1 MGFGLLKSTTIRLPR
16 KVVDGIVVLM
26 FTLLGFLV
34 MGYHPGIEDDGV
46 YLSAVKADL
55 DPALYPHDSDFFRLQ
70 LQATI
75 FDRWMALFVRVT
87 RIPVAWAE
95 LLWQFLSLYV
105 ILWSAL
111 RIAQKLFPERRSPP
125 AGIALLAAMFTLPVA
140 GTALN
145 LADQHLHPRT
155 MATALILL
163 AIDRILQNKRAFAV
177 FLLLL
182 ALLVH
187 PIMAVF
193 GISFC
198 FFLALALNDRF
209 YVGLRSHLSGILNS
223 SNSLSAALPLGWIF
237 EPPTPTWRRALETRT
252 YYFLYQW
259 TWYEWLGTLAPL
271 LLFWLLFRYAAKRR
285 DNLLAR
291 FAFALFLY
299 GAFQQL
305 VAMILLAPPALIR
318 ITPLQ
323 PMRYL
328 HLVYLFLALIGGCLL
343 GRHIPGARMGRGVVF
358 LVAVNGGMFLS
369 QRLMFPSS
377 NHLEFPGREPANPWL
392 QAFTWIR
399 GNTLKDAYF
408 ALDPS
413 YLALPGEEYHS
424 FRALAERSQ
433 LADAIKD
440 TAVVTQVPQLGP
452 AWAKQVDAQA
462 GWDRFRFADFARL
475 RAEFG
480 VGWVLVSY
488 PPPARLTCIWHNDR
502 LSVCRIDDS
511 SQGHSF

>member
-1 MGFGLLKSTTIRLPR
+1 MEFGLLKSTMIRLPR

-26 FTLLGFLV
+26 FTLLGFLA
-34 MGYHPGIEDDGV
+34 MGYHPGLEDDGV

-55 DPALYPHDSDFFRLQ
+55 DPALYPYDSDFFRLQ

-111 RIAQKLFPERRSPP
+111 RIAQKLFSERRSPP

-163 AIDRILQNKRAFAV
+163 AIDRILQNKWAFPV

-198 FFLALALNDRF
+198 CFLAVALNDRF
-209 YVGLRSHLSGILNS
+209 YVGLRSHLSRILNS
-223 SNSLSAALPLGWIF
+223 SNSLAAALPLAWIF
-237 EPPTPTWRRALETRT
+237 EPPTPTWRRALGTRT

-259 TWYEWLGTLAPL
+259 TGYEWLGALAPL
-271 LLFWLLFRYAAKRR
+271 LLFWLLLRYALKRR
-285 DNLLAR
+285 DGLLAR
-291 FAFALFLY
+291 FALALLLY
-299 GAFQQL
+299 GTFQQL
-305 VAMILLAPPALIR
+305 VAMVLLAPSALIR

-328 HLVYLFLALIGGCLL
+328 HLVYLFLALIAGCLL
-343 GRHIPGARMGRGVVF
+343 GRHILGGRIGPWVLF
-358 LVAVNGGMFLS
+358 LIALNGGMFLS
-369 QRLMFPSS
+369 QRLIFPSS
-377 NHLEFPGREPANPWL
+377 KHLEFPGRESANPWL
-392 QAFTWIR
+392 EAFTWIR
-399 GNTLKDAYF
+399 GNTPKDAYF
-408 ALDPS
+408 ALDPN
-413 YLALPGEEYHS
+413 YLALPGEDYHS

-452 AWAKQVDAQA
+452 VWAKQVDAQA
-462 GWDRFRFADFARL
+462 GWERFQFADFAQL
-475 RAEFG
+475 RTQFG
-480 VGWVLVSY
+480 VGWLLVSN

-502 LSVCRIDDS
+502 LSVCQIEDAS
-511 SQGHSF
+511 LGHSF

>member
-1 MGFGLLKSTTIRLPR
+1 M
-16 KVVDGIVVLM
+16 VVDGILVLM
-26 FTLLGFLV
+26 FTVLGFLV
-34 MGYHPGIEDDGV
+34 MGYHPGLEDDGV
-46 YLSAVKADL
+46 YLSAVKSDL
-55 DPALYPHDSDFFRLQ
+55 DPALFPHDSDFFHLQ

-105 ILWSAL
+105 LLWSAL
-111 RIAQKLFPERRSPP
+111 RIAQKLFPERRSPR

-163 AIDRILQNKRAFAV
+163 AIDLILQQKRAFAV
-177 FLLLL
+177 LLLL
-182 ALLVH
+182 LSLSVH

-209 YVGLRSHLSGILNS
+209 YQSLCSQFSHVLKS
-223 SNSLSAALPLGWIF
+223 SNSLAAAVPLGWIF

-259 TWYEWLGTLAPL
+259 TWYEWLGALAPL
-271 LLFWLLFRYAAKRR
+271 FLFWLLFRHAVKRR
-285 DNLLAR
+285 DGLLAR
-291 FAFALFLY
+291 FALALLLY
-299 GAFQQL
+299 GTFQQL
-305 VAMILLAPPALIR
+305 AAMIVLAPPALIR

-328 HLVYLFLALIGGCLL
+328 HLVYLFLALIAGCLL
-343 GRHIPGARMGRGVVF
+343 GRQILGRRIGRWVLF
-358 LVAVNGGMFLS
+358 LVAANGGMFLS
-369 QRLMFPSS
+369 QRLMFPGS
-377 NHLEFPGREPANPWL
+377 NHLELPGHEPANPWL

-399 GNTLKDAYF
+399 RNTPKDAYF
-408 ALDPS
+408 ALDPN
-413 YLALPGEEYHS
+413 YLAITGEDYHS

-440 TAVVTQVPQLGP
+440 TAVVTQVPELGP
-452 AWAKQVDAQA
+452 VWAKEVDAQA
-462 GWDRFRFADFARL
+462 GWDRFESADFARL
-475 RAEFG
+475 RAQFG
-480 VGWVLVSY
+480 VDWVLVSY
-488 PPPARLTCIWHNDR
+488 PPPPRLTCIWHNDR
-502 LSVCRIDDS
+502 LSVCRVNDS
-511 SQGHSF
+511 S

>member
-1 MGFGLLKSTTIRLPR
+1 MEFGLLKSTTIRLPR

-34 MGYHPGIEDDGV
+34 MGYHPGLEDDGV

-55 DPALYPHDSDFFRLQ
+55 DPALYPYDSDFFRLQ

-87 RIPVAWAE
+87 RIPLAWAE

-111 RIAQKLFPERRSPP
+111 RIAQKLFPERQSPC

-140 GTALN
+140 GTALT

-163 AIDRILQNKRAFAV
+163 AIDRILENKRAFAV
-177 FLLLL
+177 PLLLL

-198 FFLALALNDRF
+198 FFLVLGLNGRF
-209 YVGLRSHLSGILNS
+209 YLSLGSHLSRPLNS
-223 SNSLSAALPLGWIF
+223 SNSLAAALPLGWIF
-237 EPPTPTWRRALETRT
+237 EPPTPTWRRALGTRT
-252 YYFLYQW
+252 YYFLSQW
-259 TWYEWLGTLAPL
+259 TWYEWLGALAPL
-271 LLFWLLFRYAAKRR
+271 LLFWLLFRYARKRR
-285 DNLLAR
+285 DDLLAR
-291 FAFALFLY
+291 FALALLLF
-299 GAFQQL
+299 GTFQQL
-305 VAMILLAPPALIR
+305 VAIILLAPPALIR
-318 ITPLQ
+318 MTPLQ

-328 HLVYLFLALIGGCLL
+328 HLVYLFLALIGGCLF
-343 GRHIPGARMGRGVVF
+343 GRHILSRRIGRWVF
-358 LVAVNGGMFLS
+358 FLLVINGGMFLS
-369 QRLMFPSS
+369 QRLMLPGSK
-377 NHLEFPGREPANPWL
+377 HLEFPGRESANPWL

-399 GNTLKDAYF
+399 HNTPKDAYF
-408 ALDPS
+408 ALDPN
-413 YLALPGEEYHS
+413 YLALPGEDYHS

-452 AWAKQVDAQA
+452 AWAMQVDAQA
-462 GWDRFRFADFARL
+462 GWDRFQLADFARL
-475 RAEFG
+475 RAQFG

-488 PPPARLTCIWHNDR
+488 PPPARLICIWHNDG

-511 SQGHSF
+511 PQGHRF